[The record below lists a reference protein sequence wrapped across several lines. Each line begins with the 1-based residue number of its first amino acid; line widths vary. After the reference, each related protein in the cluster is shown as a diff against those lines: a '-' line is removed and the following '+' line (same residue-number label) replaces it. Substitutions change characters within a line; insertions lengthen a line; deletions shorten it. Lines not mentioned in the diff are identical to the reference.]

1 MKIAKIR
8 YATTKNVMTQVGVI
22 LMGNPF
28 SLMLKWMEIILKM
41 MMKIMNT
48 FIKVMIAKIIKI
60 PIAIK

>member
-1 MKIAKIR
+1 ME
-8 YATTKNVMTQVGVI
+8 
-22 LMGNPF
+22 NPF

-60 PIAIK
+60 PIAMK